1 MCMSVLSVHHMGI
14 VPAEA
19 REGITSPGIG
29 IEKVFSHQ
37 VAARNRIWILCKG
50 NTIFLTSKPPL

>member
-1 MCMSVLSVHHMGI
+1 MGI